1 MRTPLELKQA
11 AGRAV
16 ARSNRRFADAAARGD
31 ASAMAFVYT
40 DDADLLPPNTEPLHG
55 REAIERF
62 WLGGIEMGI
71 RGLELETLQLEH
83 TGGLAYEIGRYAL
96 SFEPEGDAPVTD
108 LARYVLVHRRQPDDS
123 WLRTVEIFNWTAPLA

>member
-40 DDADLLPPNTEPLHG
+40 DDADLLPPNTETLHG
-55 REAIERF
+55 RAAIERF

-83 TGGLAYEIGRYAL
+83 EDGLAYEIGRYTL